1 MLEGS
6 VRKSGDRIRV
16 TAQLVDATTGSH
28 LWGERYDRDLDD
40 IFAIQDEI
48 TTSVVGR
55 IGPELLAAEH
65 ARASRKPPENLDAW
79 ECTIRALFL
88 SSRLSEE
95 ASREAL
101 TLIDRAIRS
110 DPDYAQAL
118 GLKSWIV
125 VWRAVQGWDDVARAL
140 DEAKSASARAM
151 AANEEE
157 PWAWLGQGCVGI
169 AARDDAAH
177 DFRHGAG
184 SPAQPQ
190 FCPGAR
196 IAGQRA
202 RFLRAGRPRRLPAS
216 TARCG

>member
-1 MLEGS
+1 MTIDPAQEFFADGITEDITTALSRLKDFFVIARNTMFTYKGKAVDVRALGRELGVRYVLEGS

-88 SSRLSEE
+88 SSRAVGGSEPRGVD
-95 ASREAL
+95 ADRSRH
-101 TLIDRAIRS
+101 
-110 DPDYAQAL
+110 P
-118 GLKSWIV
+118 
-125 VWRAVQGWDDVARAL
+125 
-140 DEAKSASARAM
+140 
-151 AANEEE
+151 
-157 PWAWLGQGCVGI
+157 
-169 AARDDAAH
+169 
-177 DFRHGAG
+177 FR
-184 SPAQPQ
+184 P
-190 FCPGAR
+190 R
-196 IAGQRA
+196 
-202 RFLRAGRPRRLPAS
+202 LRAGARPEVVDRRVAGRP
-216 TARCG
+216 GMG